1 MDLAQIEAFLI
12 LCEELHFGRTAERLY
27 VSQPRVSRLI
37 ADLESD
43 IGGVLFER
51 TSRRVALTP
60 LGVRLRDRLAPVYEQ
75 LTAALAEART
85 AARSPA
91 GLLRLGFAATT
102 AGPPAAGWSGLPACT
117 PTAPRRCRRWHSPIH
132 TVRSSRVRSTC
143 WRAGLFSTI
152 PALPSAPRSPG
163 TRGHWPSPSITRS
176 PASRACR
183 SRYSPT
189 TRCRTGTT
197 TAWPTASG
205 KRWGH
210 RGPRSDAPSK
220 CTV

>member
-1 MDLAQIEAFLI
+1 LDLAQIEAFLI

-27 VSQPRVSRLI
+27 MSQPRVSRLV

-60 LGVRLRDRLAPVYEQ
+60 LGVQLRDRLAPVYEQ

-102 AGPPAAGWSGLPACT
+102 AGPALDRLVMAFERAHPDCAVLLQEVALADSYGPLQSGEIDVLACWLVLDD
-117 PTAPRRCRRWHSPIH
+117 P
-132 TVRSSRVRSTC
+132 
-143 WRAGLFSTI
+143 GLT
-152 PALPSAPRSPG
+152 LGPRSPG
-163 TRGHWPSPSITRS
+163 TRGRWPSLSITRW

-183 SRYSPT
+183 LRYSPT
-189 TRCRTGTT
+189 TRSRTGTT
-197 TAWPTASG
+197 TAWPTVSG
-205 KRWGH
+205 KR
-210 RGPRSDAPSK
+210 
-220 CTV
+220 